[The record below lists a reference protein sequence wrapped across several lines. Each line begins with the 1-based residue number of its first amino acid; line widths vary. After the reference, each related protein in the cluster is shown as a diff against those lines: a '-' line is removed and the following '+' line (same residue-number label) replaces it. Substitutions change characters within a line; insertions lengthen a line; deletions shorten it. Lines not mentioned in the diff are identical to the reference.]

1 MTNDC
6 PYPPTK
12 SVIVRGAIVEFC
24 SRCQPSVTQP
34 NELAASNRRN
44 YQQGQYRRDTVQPFE
59 KDYVKARGIDAAR
72 EKGWSDDAIR
82 KFG

>member
-12 SVIVRGAIVEFC
+12 SVILRGAIVEFC
-24 SRCQPSVTQP
+24 SRCQPSATQP

-44 YQQGQYRRDTVQPFE
+44 YQQRQFAKDITQKWERDYPKAVGIE
-59 KDYVKARGIDAAR
+59 KAREA
-72 EKGWSDDAIR
+72 GWDEESLR
-82 KFG
+82 KYG